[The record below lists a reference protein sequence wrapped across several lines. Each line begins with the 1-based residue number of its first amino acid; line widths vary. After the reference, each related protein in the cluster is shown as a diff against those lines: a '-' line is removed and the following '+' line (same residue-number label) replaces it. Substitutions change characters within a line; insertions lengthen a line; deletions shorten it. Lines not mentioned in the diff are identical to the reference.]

1 MEKMIVLV
9 GMPGCGKTTIGRILA
24 RELNVPFIDTDR
36 LIAEAEGMSLSQ
48 IQKEKGMQYFLEAEE
63 RALLS
68 LDDSLKVVATGGSAI
83 FSSDGMMYLSSIATM
98 VYLDVDLG
106 MLKLRMGDPK
116 ARGVVLAPNQTIA
129 GVYRQRRPLYLRY
142 ADIRIRTHNTRPR
155 NVALQILS
163 KLNEPQGNDEQ
174 NSQKTEDKEQK
185 GDNL

>member
-174 NSQKTEDKEQK
+174 NGQKTEDKEQK

>member
-1 MEKMIVLV
+1 MIVLV

-24 RELNVPFIDTDR
+24 RELEVPFVDTDH

-48 IQKEKGMQYFLEAEE
+48 IQKEKGMEYFLAAEE

-83 FSSDGMMYLSSIATM
+83 YSTYGMTYLSSIATM

-106 MLKLRMGDPK
+106 MLKIRMGDPK
-116 ARGVVLAPNQTIA
+116 ERGVVLAPNQTIA

-155 NVALQILS
+155 NVAFQILN
-163 KLNEPQGNDEQ
+163 KLNGTKEEIEEENQGD
-174 NSQKTEDKEQK
+174 QK
-185 GDNL
+185 GTEHGEG